1 MSQSSSMVWR
11 WPRNLPSLLASALAS
26 RAARRWSAERD
37 RTVIDDATGP
47 RAHHADV
54 VGEISGLAQVVGDEQ
69 YGRPAYEPQLLEDR
83 PQLLA
88 RELVECAKRFVE
100 QQKLRI
106 VDQRAAER
114 RALEHAAGKL
124 PGMLVAETFEP
135 DLRKQRFDAV
145 AKLPAAFG
153 AVRAAERRHDLERQ
167 HDVVALKTVVTPPQ
181 AAAALPVCQS
191 SLWV

>member
-1 MSQSSSMVWR
+1 MREHRRRVGHLAAVRSTMSATGPPPSAPWCSAPPETKISACPASDASAPATKARAWRVGEMSQSSSMVWR

-26 RAARRWSAERD
+26 RATRRWSAERD

-106 VDQRAAER
+106 VDQRAAE
-114 RALEHAAGKL
+114 
-124 PGMLVAETFEP
+124 
-135 DLRKQRFDAV
+135 
-145 AKLPAAFG
+145 
-153 AVRAAERRHDLERQ
+153 
-167 HDVVALKTVVTPPQ
+167 
-181 AAAALPVCQS
+181 
-191 SLWV
+191 